1 MRAPTICAFGGGAFD
16 AAVQPGGYVIRPY
29 RPAPG
34 CDALSLN
41 HPFFVV

>member
-1 MRAPTICAFGGGAFD
+1 MRAPTICAFGEGAPG
-16 AAVQPGGYVIRPY
+16 AAVRPGGYEIRPY
-29 RPAPG
+29 RHAPG